1 MKAVRGAR
9 IDSPAGA
16 AVAVLALAISVLAF
30 CAAPATSFAATCPNE
45 TSRVGL
51 SEHLPECRVFELAT
65 PGLNNAA
72 PSSWPEV
79 EVQGMTADGSA
90 LAFIGASSPFDA
102 EGATAPTN
110 TLLTRRGPA
119 GWTTKSLSA
128 ATPLAS
134 GTYFGK
140 LASTVGLSEDLTQ
153 SVLWSDQPLAGGSSP
168 AGNNL
173 YLRRADGS
181 IIPLTTIGAA
191 GLDPGSFLAG
201 ASRDFS
207 RLFLDTNVKQLA
219 EDPLLNGNIYEYSAG
234 TLRLEL
240 VRNAELLWLIGAGSR
255 SSDMDEAIRIRER
268 QRLEE
273 HRLDYAEDGG
283 VGSDGKGERRHD
295 GERETRG
302 AGKAARRVPEIPDP
316 RFDCFH
322 LPTSLSHRAQFVPLP
337 YHP

>member
-1 MKAVRGAR
+1 MNAATEAR
-9 IDSPAGA
+9 IELPAGA

-51 SEHLPECRVFELAT
+51 SENLPECRVFELAT

-72 PSSWPEV
+72 PSTWPEV

-90 LAFIGASSPFDA
+90 IAFVGASSPFDA

-119 GWTTKSLSA
+119 GWSTKSLSA
-128 ATPLAS
+128 PTPLSS

-153 SVLWSDQPLAGGSSP
+153 SVLWSDQPLAGGASP

-181 IIPLTTIGAA
+181 IVPLTKVGAA

-219 EDPLLNGNIYEYSAG
+219 EDPLLNGNLYEYAAG
-234 TLRLEL
+234 LC
-240 VRNAELLWLIGAGSR
+240 AWSR
-255 SSDMDEAIRIRER
+255 SCPKRSKNPPPPAATCPRGFCPRSLMTGVMSSSRPTATRAYSCAATTRNRSRSPRRRKSPQHQPTRRCESGRHRGR
-268 QRLEE
+268 RL
-273 HRLDYAEDGG
+273 
-283 VGSDGKGERRHD
+283 
-295 GERETRG
+295 
-302 AGKAARRVPEIPDP
+302 
-316 RFDCFH
+316 
-322 LPTSLSHRAQFVPLP
+322 
-337 YHP
+337 